1 MSNYE
6 DKLWGL
12 KEVGDGT
19 AQPFLA
25 TLQQL
30 QEYGV
35 RMQLKC
41 GVEISIK
48 NLNI

>member
-12 KEVGDGT
+12 KKGGDGT
-19 AQPFLA
+19 AQPILW

-30 QEYGV
+30 QDYGV
-35 RMQLKC
+35 RIQWKC
-41 GVEISIK
+41 GVEISTK
-48 NLNI
+48 VLNF